1 MHVKLLWCAVKG
13 RISDG
18 QLVSHRQPKL
28 VTGGVL
34 RDYQLDGLDWLKVSH
49 YSTILYCIL
58 FLKLLCKTVVTK

>member
-1 MHVKLLWCAVKG
+1 MHVELLWCVVKG

-49 YSTILYCIL
+49 YSIYLYIKNT
-58 FLKLLCKTVVTK
+58 FLKIAV

>member
-1 MHVKLLWCAVKG
+1 MYYKLASCIDTG

-34 RDYQLDGLDWLKVSH
+34 RDYQLDGLDWLRVNIV
-49 YSTILYCIL
+49 YTTI
-58 FLKLLCKTVVTK
+58 KTK